1 MVRMLHSHLIAL
13 GTEERAVLEDD
24 GEGPDMK
31 RNAVRW
37 LSAAA
42 LSLVMLGSRNMGRG
56 SQVPGAAW
64 AVEPG
69 QVPMSSLAPEEIRG
83 LQEGEG
89 IRLARAAELNG
100 YPGPAHILEAARAG
114 KIELYADQR
123 QAIERIHAAMKAKAQ
138 ALGRQILAQEVSL
151 EAGFRTG
158 RVVEADLAR
167 QVEDIARLLAELRLT
182 HLRAHLMTAA
192 ILRPQQIEEYYQF
205 RGYSA
210 PSSGRHLGH

>member
-1 MVRMLHSHLIAL
+1 MRNDVRWRL
-13 GTEERAVLEDD
+13 RAVVSVTVLT
-24 GEGPDMK
+24 
-31 RNAVRW
+31 
-37 LSAAA
+37 
-42 LSLVMLGSRNMGRG
+42 LGGIGLGR
-56 SQVPGAAW
+56 QLPGAAW
-64 AVEPG
+64 ALEP
-69 QVPMSSLAPEEIRG
+69 VRAEIKSLNAEEIRG

-89 IRLARAAELNG
+89 MDLARAAELNG

-138 ALGRQILAQEVSL
+138 ALGSQILAQEASL

-158 RVVEADLAR
+158 RIVEADLAR
-167 QVEDIARLLAELRLT
+167 QVEDIARMLAELRLT